1 MRTGGLLG
9 AFIVLLSVSAGVGAA
24 GSDVADAV
32 MRGDLAAART
42 LIQKKA
48 DVNAQQGDGATALH
62 WAVYRNSVEA
72 VDLLLRAGA
81 KSTPNRAGMTPLA
94 MAALYGNPA
103 VVDRLIKSGADV
115 KALGPNGE
123 TMVMFAAR
131 NGNPE
136 VIRLLVEAGA
146 NVNAREPLRGT
157 TALMWAVEQRHPEAV
172 AELLKAGADPSARS
186 GGAGLPRNYIA
197 PRVNTRAVEE
207 AQKRRERAAAAGRTY
222 EEQLEWEYE
231 NGVDLGGPRNAFT
244 ANRAGQGAA
253 NAAQGNAA
261 GQQQPGNAAQPAANT
276 PQPASAQPPAG
287 NAQPA
292 EQPGNA
298 QPAQPAAPAETP
310 AATPAA
316 GRGAGGRAGGGGG
329 RGRGA
334 GRAGGTAQQGAG
346 TAQQGAGE
354 QQAAA
359 SDAAQTPD
367 DDDAEVV
374 VAGLVGGGGGGL
386 TPLVFAAREG
396 DIESAKLLIAAKA
409 DVNQTTEYGWTPLL
423 VAVNNRNYQLAKL
436 LLESGANPNLAN
448 KGGWTPLYLATDNRN
463 IEGGDYPVPKADM
476 DHLEIVKLLL
486 EKGADPNARVKDN
499 TLTRTIFTMQWFY
512 ENGATAFVRAAQSS
526 DTVLMKLLLDYKAD
540 PKVVTAQGDNALT
553 AAAGIGW
560 VDGVTYER
568 SAKEN
573 LEAVRMLLDLGLDPN
588 SANQEGRTPLM
599 GAALK
604 GRPEVIQL
612 LVDRGARLDARDRG
626 SRDTHSP
633 GATIAGLTW
642 QPLDYA
648 EGLVRVGVQSAVER
662 PEAAALIRKLLA
674 EKGLPV
680 PPANRTINS
689 ICVVALCQGT
699 SK

>member
-1 MRTGGLLG
+1 MKAGALLA
-9 AFIVLLSVSAGVGAA
+9 AFVIVLCVSAGVGAA
-24 GSDVADAV
+24 GSDVADAIQ
-32 MRGDLAAART
+32 RGDLAAARA
-42 LIQKKA
+42 LVQKGA
-48 DVNAQQGDGATALH
+48 DVNAAQRDGTTALH
-62 WAVYRNSVEA
+62 WAVYRDSADA

-81 KSTPNRAGMTPLA
+81 KSAANREGITPLA
-94 MAALYGNPA
+94 MAALYGHAPL
-103 VVDRLIKSGADV
+103 VDRLLKAGADA
-115 KALGPNGE
+115 KSLGPNGE
-123 TMVMFAAR
+123 SMVMFAAR

-136 VIRLLVEAGA
+136 VIQLLVEAGA

-157 TALMWAVEQRHPEAV
+157 TALMWAIEQRHPEAV
-172 AELLKAGADPSARS
+172 AVLLKAGADPAARS
-186 GGAGLPRNYIA
+186 AGAGLPRNYIA

-222 EEQLEWEYE
+222 EEQLEFEFQ
-231 NGVDLGGPRNAFT
+231 NGQDLGGPRNAFT
-244 ANRAGQGAA
+244 SNRAGGAGQNQGQGQ
-253 NAAQGNAA
+253 AQGQGQEQAA
-261 GQQQPGNAAQPAANT
+261 PQ
-276 PQPASAQPPAG
+276 QPASPAQPPASSDV
-287 NAQPA
+287 APA
-292 EQPGNA
+292 
-298 QPAQPAAPAETP
+298 PAAPQA
-310 AATPAA
+310 AA
-316 GRGAGGRAGGGGG
+316 GRGGRAGGGGG

-334 GRAGGTAQQGAG
+334 GGRAGG
-346 TAQQGAGE
+346 
-354 QQAAA
+354 AAA
-359 SDAAQTPD
+359 AQPAAADAAAAEPVD
-367 DDDAEVV
+367 DDSEVV

-409 DVNQTTEYGWTPLL
+409 DVNQQTEYGWTPLL
-423 VAVNNRNYQLAKL
+423 TAVNNRNYQLAKL
-436 LLESGANPNLAN
+436 LIESGADPNLAN

-476 DHLEIVKLLL
+476 DHLELIRLLL

-512 ENGATAFVRAAQSS
+512 ENGATAFIRAAQSS
-526 DTVLMKLLLDYKAD
+526 DTALMKLLLEYKAD
-540 PKVVTAQGDNALT
+540 PKAVTAQNDNALT
-553 AAAGIGW
+553 ASAGIGW

-588 SANQEGRTPLM
+588 WANQEGRTPLM

-612 LVDRGARLDARDRG
+612 LVDRGGRLDQRDRG
-626 SRDTHSP
+626 SRDTHIP

-662 PEAAALIRKLLA
+662 PEAAALIRKLMA
-674 EKGLPV
+674 ERGMKV

-689 ICVVALCQGT
+689 ICVVALCDGQ
-699 SK
+699 

>member
-1 MRTGGLLG
+1 MRAVRIAGVV
-9 AFIVLLSVSAGVGAA
+9 IVLASVTVALRAA

-32 MRGDLAAART
+32 MRGDVAAVRA

-48 DVNAQQGDGATALH
+48 DVNAAQDDGATALH
-62 WAVYRNSVEA
+62 WAVYRDNVEV
-72 VDLLLRAGA
+72 VDMLLRAGA
-81 KSTPNRAGMTPLA
+81 TSAPNREGMTPLA
-94 MAALYGNPA
+94 MAALYGNAPI
-103 VVDRLIKSGADV
+103 VDRLLKAGTDA

-123 TMVMFAAR
+123 TMVMFASR
-131 NGNPE
+131 NGNPD

-172 AELLKAGADPSARS
+172 AALLKAGADPAARS
-186 GGAGLPRNYIA
+186 GGAGLPRNYVA

-207 AQKRRERAAAAGRTY
+207 AQRRRERAKAAGRTY
-222 EEQLEWEYE
+222 EEQLEFEYQS
-231 NGVDLGGPRNAFT
+231 GQDLGGPRNAFT
-244 ANRAGQGAA
+244 GNRAGQG
-253 NAAQGNAA
+253 QGQ
-261 GQQQPGNAAQPAANT
+261 GQGPTSDQAPAA
-276 PQPASAQPPAG
+276 
-287 NAQPA
+287 
-292 EQPGNA
+292 
-298 QPAQPAAPAETP
+298 AAPQTGAP
-310 AATPAA
+310 ADPQATA

-334 GRAGGTAQQGAG
+334 GGRAGG
-346 TAQQGAGE
+346 
-354 QQAAA
+354 AAA
-359 SDAAQTPD
+359 AEPAVNPDVQAPD

-396 DIESAKLLIAAKA
+396 DIESAKLLLAAKA

-423 VAVNNRNYQLAKL
+423 VAVNNRNYQLAKVL
-436 LLESGANPNLAN
+436 LDSGANPNISN

-463 IEGGDYPVPKADM
+463 IEGGDYPVPRPDM
-476 DHLEIVKLLL
+476 DHLELIKLLL
-486 EKGADPNARVKDN
+486 DKGADPNTKVKDN

-526 DTVLMKLLLDYKAD
+526 DTALMKLLLEYKAD

-604 GRPEVIQL
+604 GRTDVIQL
-612 LVDRGARLDARDRG
+612 LVDRGAKLDTRDRG
-626 SRDTHSP
+626 SRDTHIP
-633 GATIAGLTW
+633 GATIAGITW
-642 QPLDYA
+642 QALDYA

-662 PEAAALIRKLLA
+662 PEAKELIRKLMI
-674 EKGLPV
+674 ERGMKV

-689 ICVVALCQGT
+689 ICVVALCDGQ
-699 SK
+699 